1 VQGSESRES
10 ESNEALRRRIAELEA
25 ALATTT
31 STLTTTTTKL
41 SEVVSERDRLR
52 RAYDQLREQMDL
64 MRRRLFV
71 AKAERVDVQQLEMEF
86 AEKKA
91 ELEALA
97 AALGVAQSH
106 DDESDETPKKKRK
119 KTPATPKGRRDLFAV
134 DMPEERIEFLDPE
147 LEGKAE
153 RIGFE
158 ESARLG
164 YRRAGPVRIVVAR
177 ATYKVVGQEGESP
190 ELHTVRRPKEL
201 FERCLLAPSMFA
213 HILISKY
220 GFGIPFYRVEEM
232 LAKDG
237 VALDRGSM
245 CRYAEDAGATLG
257 AIVLACA
264 KEAKETAFCLATD
277 ATGVAIQPEPL
288 ADKGRQPCK
297 KGHFFVVLADRDHV
311 FFEYQ
316 AKHTSAAVCEMFRG
330 FSGYIQADAHAI
342 YDALY
347 RGEGVESGIDP
358 PEEVACW
365 AHARRKYWEAATA
378 KYVLGREGLFR
389 IRMFF
394 ELEAEWADL
403 PPQKRHALRLQK
415 LKPLID
421 DFFVW
426 AKKEHER
433 CNPVR
438 GLVASAFGYAVRQE
452 GALRCFLDD
461 GRLSMHNNRSERA
474 LRHIATGR
482 KAWLF
487 FGSDDHASA
496 AANLF
501 SLIAGCKLHGVDAE
515 AYLTDVIRVMPF
527 WPRDRYLELAPK
539 YWAATRAR
547 LEPAQLEKPVGDISV
562 PSKLTPAAENQTS
575 AT

>member
-1 VQGSESRES
+1 MHESESRQPA
-10 ESNEALRRRIAELEA
+10 SNDALYRRIAELEA
-25 ALATTT
+25 ALAATTT
-31 STLTTTTTKL
+31 TLTTTSAKL
-41 SEVVSERDRLR
+41 AEVVSERDRLR
-52 RAYDQLREQMDL
+52 RAYDQLLEQMEL
-64 MRRRLFV
+64 MRRRIFV
-71 AKAERVDVQQLEMEF
+71 AKAERVDVQQLEIEF

-97 AALGVAQSH
+97 AALGVVQGG
-106 DDESDETPKKKRK
+106 DESDEPRKKKK
-119 KTPATPKGRRDLFAV
+119 KKARSKPKGRRDLFAIA
-134 DMPEERIEFLDPE
+134 MPEERVELLDPE

-158 ESARLG
+158 ESAKLG
-164 YRRAGPVRIVVAR
+164 YRRAGPVRIVTAR
-177 ATYKVVGQEGESP
+177 ATYKIPGKNGEPP
-190 ELHTVRRPKEL
+190 ELFTVRRPKDL

-220 GFGIPFYRVEEM
+220 QFGIPFYRVEEM
-232 LAKDG
+232 LSKDG
-237 VALDRGSM
+237 IALDRGAM

-257 AIVLACA
+257 AIVQACA
-264 KEAKETAFCLATD
+264 KEAMETAFCLATD
-277 ATGVAIQPEPL
+277 ATGVSIQPEPL

-316 AKHTSAAVCEMFRG
+316 AQHTSAAVCEMFRG

-347 RGEGVESGIDP
+347 RGEAVETGVDP
-358 PEEVACW
+358 PVEVACW
-365 AHARRKYWEAATA
+365 SHTRRHFWEAAAA
-378 KYVLGREGLFR
+378 KYAIGREGLLR
-389 IRMFF
+389 IRMLF
-394 ELEAEWADL
+394 ELDAEWVDL

-421 DFFVW
+421 DFFAW
-426 AKKEHER
+426 AKREHER
-433 CNPVR
+433 CKSER

-452 GALRCFLDD
+452 GALRCFLED
-461 GRLSMHNNRSERA
+461 GRLVMDNNRSERA

-487 FGSDDHASA
+487 FSSDDHAIA
-496 AANLF
+496 AANLY
-501 SLIAGCKLHGVDAE
+501 SLIASCKLHVLDAE
-515 AYLTDVIRVMPF
+515 AYLADVIRVMPF
-527 WPRDRYLELAPK
+527 WPRDRYIELAPK
-539 YWAATRAR
+539 YWAATRER
-547 LEPAQLEKPVGDISV
+547 LDPAQLAKPVGHITV
-562 PSKLTPAAENQTS
+562 PPKLTPSTENQPP